1 MIRIASCVLV
11 AVALAACAGAPKP
24 PDATLWD
31 ALGREAGVTRVVEDT
46 IRRAH
51 ADPAIADLFAATDDA
66 YLRDRLVEQVC
77 AAGGG
82 GCAYT
87 GLPMEEAHSGMA
99 ITDAE
104 FDLFVAHLVAAL
116 DAAAVPEDARQRLL
130 ALLAPM
136 RPEIVG
142 Q

>member
-1 MIRIASCVLV
+1 MLRIALQLV
-11 AVALAACAGAPKP
+11 VFASLAACASAPKP
-24 PDATLWD
+24 APTLWD
-31 ALGREAGVTRVVEDT
+31 ALGREAGVGRVVADT

-51 ADPAIADLFAATDDA
+51 ADPAIADLFAQTDDA
-66 YLRDRLVEQVC
+66 YLKERLVEQIC

-82 GCAYT
+82 GCTYT
-87 GLPMEEAHSGMA
+87 GLPMDEAHSGMQ

-104 FDLFVAHLVAAL
+104 FGAFVAHLVAAL
-116 DAAAVPEDARQRLL
+116 DAADVAMETRQRLL

-136 RPEIVG
+136 RPDIVG